1 MNREKIKTLFKVTG
15 IPVVVASLCCLAPV
29 VIVLFGLGSV
39 SLAASLADTLY
50 GEYRWLFRAAGLVLL
65 GIAVLWYLRN
75 EKGICTIDEAKK
87 RRNEIINIVAITFT
101 VGVIGYFV
109 FLYVIVEYAGMWLG
123 IWR

>member
-1 MNREKIKTLFKVTG
+1 MANPRG
-15 IPVVVASLCCLAPV
+15 SQNSL
-29 VIVLFGLGSV
+29 IVRGKQLGR
-39 SLAASLADTLY
+39 L
-50 GEYRWLFRAAGLVLL
+50 
-65 GIAVLWYLRN
+65 N